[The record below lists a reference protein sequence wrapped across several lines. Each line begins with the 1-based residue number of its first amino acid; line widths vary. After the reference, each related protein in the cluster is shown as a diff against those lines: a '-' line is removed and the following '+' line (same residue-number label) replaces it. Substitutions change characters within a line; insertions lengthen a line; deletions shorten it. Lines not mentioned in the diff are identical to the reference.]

1 MLVVVEPPHA
11 LAARRLEPKHPLHLS
26 HRLDVLG
33 KDPHDEGALVLL
45 SEDAR
50 TEEAHEEGDER
61 ELVPCAVVE
70 PRRRPKRGEQVE
82 AQVWADGGS
91 ERIREVGRERE
102 ELLLQ
107 SWLGLREGELVSQT
121 VRNWH
126 GSRCQ

>member
-50 TEEAHEEGDER
+50 TEEAHE
-61 ELVPCAVVE
+61 AVSYTHLTLPTIYSV
-70 PRRRPKRGEQVE
+70 
-82 AQVWADGGS
+82 
-91 ERIREVGRERE
+91 
-102 ELLLQ
+102 
-107 SWLGLREGELVSQT
+107 
-121 VRNWH
+121 
-126 GSRCQ
+126 